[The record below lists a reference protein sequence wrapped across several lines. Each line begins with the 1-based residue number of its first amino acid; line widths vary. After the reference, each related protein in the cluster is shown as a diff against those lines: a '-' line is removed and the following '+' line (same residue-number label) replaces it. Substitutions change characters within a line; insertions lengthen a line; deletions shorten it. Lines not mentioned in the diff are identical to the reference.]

1 MALPLPEWK
10 EDHVFIPSE
19 LHEVMYQG
27 FDICIKIK
35 LGKPE
40 EEIIIKTTIR
50 KEKPAEK
57 VKPEEIA
64 SMALY
69 PQEFMPEALE
79 LLRQGFTLEVYV
91 SLKEEPKVIAEKR
104 L

>member
-27 FDICIKIK
+27 FAICIKIK
-35 LGKPE
+35 VKKPE
-40 EEIIIKTTIR
+40 GEPIIETTIR

-57 VKPEEIA
+57 VKPEKIS
-64 SMALY
+64 SMALD
-69 PQEFMPEALE
+69 PQEFLPEALD
-79 LLRQGFTLEVYV
+79 LLSQGFTLEVYV